1 MSDCCLMPTIIFVSH
16 IMARTSYI
24 SMGCWWWCLLCT
36 RQISLVGSWIALNHW
51 NNIPQ
56 VDVWLL
62 FVTLQWVRLNQSLLC
77 KYQFYCRW
85 CVPIGQELS
94 ISGTRGKH
102 SLSITPMRHIPLTDH
117 TRTSL
122 TTEVAGSNPAHSVVY
137 SIQHCDKVFL
147 WLAVG
152 WWFSLGTPVS
162 STNKTDVYNI
172 TEILLKVALNTIN
185 LSLFHL
191 FTYSPMFRLVICS
204 RGDYCWNTV

>member
-1 MSDCCLMPTIIFVSH
+1 MPTIIFVSH

-85 CVPIGQELS
+85 CVPIGLELS
-94 ISGTRGKH
+94 ISIVDVSFISGGNRSTQRNPPTYRK
-102 SLSITPMRHIPLTDH
+102 SQKNFITMLYRVHHAMSGI
-117 TRTSL
+117 RTH
-122 TTEVAGSNPAHSVVY
+122 N
-137 SIQHCDKVFL
+137 
-147 WLAVG
+147 
-152 WWFSLGTPVS
+152 FSS
-162 STNKTDVYNI
+162 KRC
-172 TEILLKVALNTIN
+172 VALNTIN

-191 FTYSPMFRLVICS
+191 FTYSPMFCLIICS